1 MNPAGAEP
9 PCRRR
14 AAIPPRVG
22 ERIEKT
28 TIMNKKL
35 AVGLAGAFAI
45 AVTTSGCWKDSSSDA
60 AKTEPVPEAP
70 AAPAPAPTVTSKP
83 AKVDPVA
90 AADRKAGLAAIASR
104 VVATGDAY
112 EKVAP
117 RQDDRYSLH
126 PDTGK
131 NASIEFDVK
140 GLQSLT
146 LSPYMADFST
156 IPDCDGN
163 PEAGVVRMRWSL
175 DGGALNEVTVDRNY
189 TATIAVDTSK
199 ASRLKVEAD
208 EANGVH
214 WCDWFGLG
222 VVNVE

>member
-1 MNPAGAEP
+1 M
-9 PCRRR
+9 
-14 AAIPPRVG
+14 
-22 ERIEKT
+22 
-28 TIMNKKL
+28 
-35 AVGLAGAFAI
+35 
-45 AVTTSGCWKDSSSDA
+45 
-60 AKTEPVPEAP
+60 
-70 AAPAPAPTVTSKP
+70 
-83 AKVDPVA
+83 
-90 AADRKAGLAAIASR
+90 
-104 VVATGDAY
+104 VATGDAY

-146 LSPYMADFST
+146 LSPYIADFST

-175 DGGALNEVTVDRNY
+175 DGGSPNEVAVDRGY
-189 TATIAVDTSK
+189 AATIDVDTSK
-199 ASRLKVEAD
+199 ASRLKVEVD

-222 VVNVE
+222 VANVK

>member
-1 MNPAGAEP
+1 
-9 PCRRR
+9 
-14 AAIPPRVG
+14 
-22 ERIEKT
+22 
-28 TIMNKKL
+28 MNKKL
-35 AVGLAGAFAI
+35 ALGLAGTIAI
-45 AVTTSGCWKDSSSDA
+45 AAATSGCWKDNSSDA
-60 AKTEPVPEAP
+60 AKTEPAPAPAAAPAETPAAPAAAP
-70 AAPAPAPTVTSKP
+70 AAPAKP

-90 AADRKAGLAAIASR
+90 AADLKAGLAAIASR

-146 LSPYMADFST
+146 LSPYVADFST

-175 DGGALNEVTVDRNY
+175 DGGTPNEVAVDRNY
-189 TATIAVDTSK
+189 AATVAVDTSR
-199 ASRLKVEAD
+199 ASRLKVEVD

-222 VVNVE
+222 VVNVK